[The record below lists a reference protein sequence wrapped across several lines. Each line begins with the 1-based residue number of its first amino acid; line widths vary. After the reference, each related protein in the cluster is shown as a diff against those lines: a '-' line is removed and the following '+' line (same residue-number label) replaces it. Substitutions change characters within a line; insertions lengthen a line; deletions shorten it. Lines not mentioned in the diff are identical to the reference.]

1 MRRISLKFII
11 LMIIFSLLVLI
22 AIPTQAVEN
31 DALNEITGFLG
42 EQSLTRAVRPGQDH
56 YEYKWFYIKNAC
68 TGQYMDVSGGV
79 AQSGTNVWQYKY
91 NGTDS
96 QKWYLNNNGDG
107 TFTLYSALGNNLV
120 LDIADASNANQAN
133 VQVWEYNGTDAQKFK
148 IGTTTKNVYAIL
160 TKVSNYEKC
169 VVTEGSNCTEGHN
182 INQYEFGNNWT
193 ELWILEPVI
202 MDVDLGAYYAT
213 ANYNSY
219 VEAYPNLTNIG
230 GDCTNFVS
238 QCMLASGIHSR
249 DDWYIYRKNLNYTN
263 ISNTSQLNN
272 SFELSDPSPWISAEE
287 FKDFWVSRTT
297 NGAYRATG
305 QQILDNP
312 DVVWSK
318 PITQGCV
325 IQKADNWFGNIGTVR
340 HSMYITGY
348 LNDGVDNTFLLT
360 YHSTN
365 TLNKSLKDICSQDP
379 DSYYL
384 IYTF

>member
-1 MRRISLKFII
+1 
-11 LMIIFSLLVLI
+11 
-22 AIPTQAVEN
+22 
-31 DALNEITGFLG
+31 
-42 EQSLTRAVRPGQDH
+42 
-56 YEYKWFYIKNAC
+56 
-68 TGQYMDVSGGV
+68 
-79 AQSGTNVWQYKY
+79 
-91 NGTDS
+91 
-96 QKWYLNNNGDG
+96 
-107 TFTLYSALGNNLV
+107 
-120 LDIADASNANQAN
+120 
-133 VQVWEYNGTDAQKFK
+133 
-148 IGTTTKNVYAIL
+148 
-160 TKVSNYEKC
+160 
-169 VVTEGSNCTEGHN
+169 
-182 INQYEFGNNWT
+182 
-193 ELWILEPVI
+193 

-219 VEAYPNLTNIG
+219 VEAYPNLSNMG

-249 DDWYIYRKNLNYTN
+249 DNWYIYRKNLNYTQTN
-263 ISNTSQLNN
+263 NVSQLNN
-272 SFELSDPSPWISAEE
+272 SFELSDPSPWISAEQ
-287 FKDFWVSRTT
+287 FKEFWVSRTT
-297 NGAYRATG
+297 NGAYKATG

-325 IQKADNWFGNIGTVR
+325 IQKADNWLGKIGTVR

-365 TLNKSLKDICSQDP
+365 TLDKSLKDICGQAP